1 MKEKEQSLL
10 DEAMELCEAT
20 FRQATGTDLKLAEKI
35 IDLKKRVIESH
46 KGNTDSQPRS
56 KEEIGEKPI
65 KKETPKEKAFGEDIS
80 EPLI

>member
-46 KGNTDSQPRS
+46 KDQPEPNE
-56 KEEIGEKPI
+56 KVKEKPI